1 MNKII
6 SKYYHVIIEAAKR
19 VNYDNHED
27 LAHDVILR
35 MYKRKLSVLK
45 VFIDGKL
52 EAWIHV
58 TTKNLFLESKRG
70 SRHFVQVDG
79 LNIIVE
85 EDVTAEQV
93 LNDILSECELKYIE
107 RLWIEAF
114 RERNASPEWV
124 GNDLKI
130 HRVTAYKRLDAI
142 IQKIRC
148 TL

>member
-19 VNYDNHED
+19 VDYDNYED

-45 VFIDGKL
+45 VLIDGKL
-52 EAWIHV
+52 EAWINV

-70 SRHFVQVDG
+70 VQHFVQIDD
-79 LNIIVE
+79 LNITTKE
-85 EDVTAEQV
+85 EVTAEEV
-93 LNDILSECELKYIE
+93 LNDIINECELKYIE

-124 GNDLKI
+124 GYDLKI
-130 HRVTAYKRLDAI
+130 HRVTAYRRLEAI

>member
-45 VFIDGKL
+45 VLIDGKL

-70 SRHFVQVDG
+70 GQYFVQVEG
-79 LNIIVE
+79 INIALE
-85 EDVTAEQV
+85 EDRTPEQV

-114 RERNASPEWV
+114 RERNVSPSWV
-124 GNDLKI
+124 GNDLNI
-130 HRVTAYKRLDAI
+130 HRITASRRLDAI